1 MIRAFAFSLLAVAG
15 LSAPAWAGSE
25 AAIDPAKSAAF
36 AGELTNEATAKQ
48 IRLQLAHQGYVGI
61 SPFMRDRDGRWVGT
75 AAKDGKTKIIAVVL
89 PRVAPQP
96 LTN

>member
-1 MIRAFAFSLLAVAG
+1 MIRAVAVSMLAIAG
-15 LSAPAWAGSE
+15 FTVPAWAGSE
-25 AAIDPAKSAAF
+25 ASIDPAKSAAF

-61 SPFMRDRDGRWVGT
+61 SPFMRDMDGRWVGT
-75 AAKDGKTKIIAVVL
+75 AAKDGKTKIIAVIL
-89 PRVAPQP
+89 PRVMPQP